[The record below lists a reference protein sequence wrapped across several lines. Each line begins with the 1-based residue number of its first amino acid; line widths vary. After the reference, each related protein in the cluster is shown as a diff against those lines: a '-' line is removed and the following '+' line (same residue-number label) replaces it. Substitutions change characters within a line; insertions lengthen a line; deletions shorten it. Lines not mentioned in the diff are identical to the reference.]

1 MDDEA
6 VIDASVAVKLVIDEE
21 HTSVSRALF
30 VAFEDR
36 GVARIAPPLL
46 PFEITNAL
54 HKRVAAAEMTAQA
67 AVQGFRSLASYK
79 IEIYTI
85 DALHEQ
91 ALELAH
97 RMGMGASYDAH
108 YLALALARDCELWT
122 ADDSFFRAARQL
134 SDKVRWLTDF
144 NPGA

>member
-21 HTSVSRALF
+21 YTSVSRALF

-54 HKRVAAAEMTAQA
+54 HKRVASAEMTAQA
-67 AVQGFRSLASYK
+67 AIQGFHSLASYK
-79 IEIYTI
+79 IEIHTI

-91 ALELAH
+91 ALELAY

-108 YLALALARDCELWT
+108 YLALALARDCDLWT
-122 ADDSFFRAARQL
+122 ADGSFFRAARQL
-134 SDKVRWLTDF
+134 SDKVLWLADF

>member
-21 HTSVSRALF
+21 YTSVSRALF

-54 HKRVAAAEMTAQA
+54 HKRVASAEMTAQA
-67 AVQGFRSLASYK
+67 AIQGFHSLASYK
-79 IEIYTI
+79 IEIHTI

-91 ALELAH
+91 ALELAR
-97 RMGMGASYDAH
+97 RMGRGASYDSH
-108 YLALALARDCELWT
+108 YLALALARDCEFWT

-134 SDKVRWLTDF
+134 SDKVRWLADF
-144 NPGA
+144 SPGA

>member
-21 HTSVSRALF
+21 YTSVSRALF

-36 GVARIAPPLL
+36 GVTRLAPPLF

-67 AVQGFRSLASYK
+67 AIQGFRSLASYK
-79 IEIYTI
+79 IEIHTI

-91 ALELAH
+91 ALELAS

-134 SDKVRWLTDF
+134 SGKVRWLADF
-144 NPGA
+144 SPGA

>member
-21 HTSVSRALF
+21 YTSVSRALF

-54 HKRVAAAEMTAQA
+54 HKRVASAEMTAQA
-67 AVQGFRSLASYK
+67 AIQGFHSLASYK
-79 IEIYTI
+79 IEIHTI

-91 ALELAH
+91 ALELAY

-108 YLALALARDCELWT
+108 YLALALARDCDLWT
-122 ADDSFFRAARQL
+122 ADGSFFRAARQL
-134 SDKVRWLTDF
+134 SDKVRWLADF
-144 NPGA
+144 SPGA